1 MWFCDRHGVRQTRK
15 FRINW
20 NAWDHP
26 HADRHDRVLF
36 AVHKSF
42 LSARNFTNIV
52 RQISVVGI
60 CAVGMTMVILTGGID
75 LAIGSVIGITSA
87 IAAVMMSGGLPIWLA
102 AAAAL
107 ALGVAIGFVNSTC
120 INYLKIP
127 PMITTLA
134 MMISQRGAV
143 YLITGGMPVYG
154 IPESFKVLGQGTL
167 GVFPISSLIMIAVFI
182 FGYILLGRTAFGRRI
197 YGIGGNVET
206 ARLSGVNVKF
216 ELYRMYML
224 VGLLGALAGLI
235 LTSRINSGQ
244 PSSGDGYEMD
254 IITAV
259 VLGGVSVSGGEGKLA
274 GGSSAWCSWGAGQ
287 RHDDDE
293 HQRILAAGGQG
304 HRASDRGR
312 GGHPGQVQEPR
323 GRVIPLRNILSSPRR
338 IFSRIALS
346 LSA

>member
-1 MWFCDRHGVRQTRK
+1 VTGIEARPVRK
-15 FRINW
+15 SRINW
-20 NAWDHP
+20 NDMGIILTLIAMI
-26 HADRHDRVLF
+26 VFFSLST
-36 AVHKSF
+36 KSF

-75 LAIGSVIGITSA
+75 LSIGSVIGLTSA
-87 IAAVMMSGGLPIWLA
+87 IAAVMMSGGLPIWLSA
-102 AAAAL
+102 LTAL
-107 ALGVAIGFVNSTC
+107 ALGVAIGFANATC

-134 MMISQRGAV
+134 MMISLRGAV

-154 IPESFKVLGQGTL
+154 IPEAFKVLGQGTI
-167 GVFPISSLIMIAVFI
+167 GIFPISSLIMIAVFA
-182 FGYILLGRTAFGRRI
+182 FGYVLLGRTPFGRRI

-206 ARLSGVNVKF
+206 ARLSGVNVKK
-216 ELYRMYML
+216 ELYKMYML

-259 VLGGVSVSGGEGKLA
+259 VLGGVSVSGGEGKLGKVIIGVVFMGVLA
-274 GGSSAWCSWGAGQ
+274 NGMMMMNVSEYWQ
-287 RHDDDE
+287 RVVKGLVLLVAVAVDIKAKSKG
-293 HQRILAAGGQG
+293 RAA
-304 HRASDRGR
+304 A
-312 GGHPGQVQEPR
+312 
-323 GRVIPLRNILSSPRR
+323 
-338 IFSRIALS
+338 
-346 LSA
+346 

>member
-1 MWFCDRHGVRQTRK
+1 MGIILTLIAMIVFFSLST
-15 FRINW
+15 
-20 NAWDHP
+20 
-26 HADRHDRVLF
+26 
-36 AVHKSF
+36 KSF

-75 LAIGSVIGITSA
+75 LSIGSVIGLTSA
-87 IAAVMMSGGLPIWLA
+87 IAAVMMSGGLPIWLSA
-102 AAAAL
+102 LTAL
-107 ALGVAIGFVNSTC
+107 ALGVAIGFANATC

-134 MMISQRGAV
+134 MMISLRGAV

-154 IPESFKVLGQGTL
+154 IPEAFKVLGQGTI
-167 GVFPISSLIMIAVFI
+167 GIFPISSLIMIAVFA
-182 FGYILLGRTAFGRRI
+182 FGYVLLGRTPFGRRI

-206 ARLSGVNVKF
+206 ARLSGVNVKK
-216 ELYRMYML
+216 ELYKMYML

-259 VLGGVSVSGGEGKLA
+259 VLGGVSVSGGEGKLGKVIIGVVFMGVLA
-274 GGSSAWCSWGAGQ
+274 NGMMMMNVSEYWQ
-287 RHDDDE
+287 RVVKGLVLLVAVAVDIKAKSKG
-293 HQRILAAGGQG
+293 RAA
-304 HRASDRGR
+304 A
-312 GGHPGQVQEPR
+312 
-323 GRVIPLRNILSSPRR
+323 
-338 IFSRIALS
+338 
-346 LSA
+346 